1 MGNITKILSSIQK
14 SLKAPKNQYNKFG
27 GYNYRSC
34 EDILEALKPIT
45 ADLGAAVTIEDEI
58 VCIGEVSERVYVKAT
73 ATLHF
78 EEETLSVSAYARE
91 AESKKGM
98 DESQITG
105 ATSSYARKYALNG
118 LFAIDDN
125 KDADST
131 NTNEK
136 PSTAPSKPVNN
147 GMGILAPTP
156 AVKPQTAPQTA
167 TEPSKAEPAPKK
179 VKSPAVLED
188 AWNWNG
194 TYGTYAGF
202 TLKELYEGDPKHLN
216 DVYVLAKE
224 NNDTNLLT
232 AIRTIATNT
241 AK

>member
-1 MGNITKILSSIQK
+1 MGNITTTLNAIQTA
-14 SLKAPKNQYNKFG
+14 LKAPKSQYNKFG
-27 GYNYRSC
+27 KYSYRSC
-34 EDILEALKPIT
+34 EDILEAVKPFLR
-45 ADLGAAVTIEDEI
+45 DLGAVLVINDEI
-58 VCIGEVSERVYVKAT
+58 VQIGERYYVKAT
-73 ATLHF
+73 ATLTA
-78 EEETLSVSAYARE
+78 EGESISATAYARE
-91 AESKKGM
+91 AEEQTGM
-98 DESQITG
+98 QASQLTG
-105 ATSSYARKYALNG
+105 STSSYARKYALNG
-118 LFAIDDN
+118 LMCIDDN

-147 GMGILAPTP
+147 GMGNLAPKP
-156 AVKPQTAPQTA
+156 VVKPQTAPQTT
-167 TEPSKAEPAPKK
+167 TEPSNAEPAPKK

-232 AIRTIATNT
+232 AIRTIASNT
-241 AK
+241 ATK